1 MQKSKIEKTIVS
13 NSIRIRK
20 HNKKTQRDVAMVL
33 DVSAGYI
40 GQVESD
46 NSPSMYS
53 YDQLNELAK
62 FFNCSPRDFMP
73 EEPVEE

>member
-1 MQKSKIEKTIVS
+1 MQKSKVEKNIVS

-62 FFNCSPRDFMP
+62 FFKCSPKDFMP
-73 EEPVEE
+73 DKAV